1 MDALLPSD
9 PTQIDGYVVEGRL
22 GSGGFGIVYAAT
34 SPDGVPVAIKVLR
47 SELSDDVR
55 LRDRLAREADA
66 LGRVEGERTAEIFK
80 VVTEGDLVYLVME
93 RVEGESLTDQVNE
106 NGALS
111 GPMLWFAA
119 TGLVQALQEIH
130 AAGIVHRDLKPSN
143 VMYGPDGV
151 KVLDFGI
158 SVVADETALT
168 QTGAFVGTGAWMAPE
183 MVLGND
189 VTEKTDVYALGLVL
203 AFIALGRHPFGE
215 GRADALMYRIANT
228 DPDLEGMSEPFL
240 GAVSMCLQRDP
251 DDRPALEELA
261 GFFGSNGE
269 QQLSATSIVGSDAG
283 GTRIVQP
290 AVAAASGGGNKKRN
304 VLIGASVVAAAAAV
318 VGIIIGVTGG
328 GGGEGPPELADGED
342 TELQSDDV
350 AFVQDDEAGFTIT
363 ESGGSTSVSEIGT
376 TDTFTVVLDAQ
387 PASDVVFTITSSDI
401 GEVTTFSTLTFTSG
415 NWDTPQ
421 TITLTGVDDNIIDGS
436 VNSTVTVAV
445 VDAASD
451 DNFDDFADQTVI
463 VTTTDNEVEGTEP
476 VEQTPEP
483 EEELEEE
490 EPEEETQPEP
500 EPEEEEEPEPEEEE
514 EQEVEEAETS
524 TPIPA
529 ATTAPTPTSAP
540 VPTPTPVP
548 APTPTTAPVPTPTP
562 VPAPTPIPLGLT
574 EALSCSSQVQDPI
587 SDQSQL
593 WSAVVI
599 YVNCSTPHQEVDWPE
614 APFSQVIYMSY
625 CTYTVNGVANDCNA
639 DVDSFND
646 WELTVNDNNF
656 QLSTQSDWSCNSEC
670 EPAAGSVVRW
680 DFGIDFGFEHSNGY
694 TEFYGLTSTNGQAN
708 IPSPEISC
716 YITLASDSPSN
727 IEWQIT
733 FSPEAPSTYWWQIAV
748 NGLNNEGDEYG
759 WDYYEGTKSGTDPTV
774 NLAAETAGSD
784 IVTVTETN
792 FEVMTTGARWL
803 GDPRTDPNWC
813 YRETLHQ

>member
-34 SPDGVPVAIKVLR
+34 SPDGVDVAIKVLR
-47 SELSDDVR
+47 PELSDDVR

-251 DDRPALEELA
+251 DDRPSLEELA

-304 VLIGASVVAAAAAV
+304 MVIGASVVAAAAV
-318 VGIIIGVTGG
+318 VGIIVGVTGGG

-350 AFVQDDEAGFTIT
+350 AFVQDDE
-363 ESGGSTSVSEIGT
+363 
-376 TDTFTVVLDAQ
+376 DA
-387 PASDVVFTITSSDI
+387 
-401 GEVTTFSTLTFTSG
+401 E
-415 NWDTPQ
+415 
-421 TITLTGVDDNIIDGS
+421 
-436 VNSTVTVAV
+436 
-445 VDAASD
+445 
-451 DNFDDFADQTVI
+451 
-463 VTTTDNEVEGTEP
+463 EP
-476 VEQTPEP
+476 VEPTPEP
-483 EEELEEE
+483 EPVEAEEELE
-490 EPEEETQPEP
+490 
-500 EPEEEEEPEPEEEE
+500 EEEEEPEPEEDPEE
-514 EQEVEEAETS
+514 EEEEEETEEEAAAEENDAETS

-529 ATTAPTPTSAP
+529 ATTAPAPTPTSAP
-540 VPTPTPVP
+540 VPTPTPSPMFQSTCSISELDLAQPYFAGDSVP
-548 APTPTTAPVPTPTP
+548 PSFTVSVSAIPPVSDAWVMPGPTGEWGRVIEINGNEVQNDGPFDLTHQMGADLDLGGVGPPANSPGVGETVTYTINATVTFQWDSNISGGLDETVICSNTTTFTRPQPQPTPIPT
-562 VPAPTPIPLGLT
+562 PTPIPLGST
-574 EALSCSSQVQDPI
+574 ESFPCTSSIEGPWLSDGLMWDGINVHVVCTSEFDFVEFSNPIDVSALEWSC
-587 SDQSQL
+587 
-593 WSAVVI
+593 
-599 YVNCSTPHQEVDWPE
+599 TFE
-614 APFSQVIYMSY
+614 
-625 CTYTVNGVANDCNA
+625 VNGVSHNCRNGSITAWEAN
-639 DVDSFND
+639 
-646 WELTVNDNNF
+646 
-656 QLSTQSDWSCNSEC
+656 
-670 EPAAGSVVRW
+670 G
-680 DFGIDFGFEHSNGY
+680 G
-694 TEFYGLTSTNGQAN
+694 
-708 IPSPEISC
+708 
-716 YITLASDSPSN
+716 
-727 IEWQIT
+727 
-733 FSPEAPSTYWWQIAV
+733 
-748 NGLNNEGDEYG
+748 
-759 WDYYEGTKSGTDPTV
+759 
-774 NLAAETAGSD
+774 GSD
-784 IVTVTETN
+784 IQLSNQLDFTCGFTCQPSQGDTLSWALSFDQIGVGYPPTGTIFIGQTSTSGNVTV
-792 FEVMTTGARWL
+792 
-803 GDPRTDPNWC
+803 P
-813 YRETLHQ
+813 

>member
-47 SELSDDVR
+47 PELSDDVR

-228 DPDLEGMSEPFL
+228 DPDLDGMSEPFL

-251 DDRPALEELA
+251 DDRPALDELA

-290 AVAAASGGGNKKRN
+290 AVAAASDGGNKKRN
-304 VLIGASVVAAAAAV
+304 MVIGASIVAAAAV
-318 VGIIIGVTGG
+318 VGIIIGVTGGG

-350 AFVQDDEAGFTIT
+350 AFVQDDDE
-363 ESGGSTSVSEIGT
+363 EPE
-376 TDTFTVVLDAQ
+376 
-387 PASDVVFTITSSDI
+387 
-401 GEVTTFSTLTFTSG
+401 
-415 NWDTPQ
+415 
-421 TITLTGVDDNIIDGS
+421 
-436 VNSTVTVAV
+436 
-445 VDAASD
+445 
-451 DNFDDFADQTVI
+451 
-463 VTTTDNEVEGTEP
+463 EP
-476 VEQTPEP
+476 VEPTPEP
-483 EEELEEE
+483 EPVEAEEE
-490 EPEEETQPEP
+490 AEPEEETE
-500 EPEEEEEPEPEEEE
+500 EEEEEESAEDEEEEPEPE
-514 EQEVEEAETS
+514 VEEVPDEVTETDLVTILTDTYS
-524 TPIPA
+524 WGTGTAAKTSILQEALGLVADGSYGQGTRQAHLNALQTRDLSVANVPEEPIQEQ
-529 ATTAPTPTSAP
+529 
-540 VPTPTPVP
+540 PTPVSQEP
-548 APTPTTAPVPTPTP
+548 SVPSPQCALSLNINPETFPWRSGGEITITVTVSNLSGPMWSNNTLDFEMMPFAAAGEGGTLNFGNSNQATFTFWADPLPSSQTSINLNGGFYARSPDWDEWSTSEDEMNCNFSGLGFPYYVAPSEPVSRSSCSISTLDLSDPLYLDGNVPPSFTVQSDTSQPPLPDGFVLPGPVGEFTRQVVIDGVAIQNDGPFQLNSGMGDDLNLYGQGAPV
-562 VPAPTPIPLGLT
+562 ASPLPGETVSYSIQVSVTFSWDFHESRGGWLET
-574 EALSCSSQVQDPI
+574 ISCSREQTF
-587 SDQSQL
+587 
-593 WSAVVI
+593 AR
-599 YVNCSTPHQEVDWPE
+599 PE
-614 APFSQVIYMSY
+614 
-625 CTYTVNGVANDCNA
+625 
-639 DVDSFND
+639 
-646 WELTVNDNNF
+646 
-656 QLSTQSDWSCNSEC
+656 
-670 EPAAGSVVRW
+670 
-680 DFGIDFGFEHSNGY
+680 
-694 TEFYGLTSTNGQAN
+694 
-708 IPSPEISC
+708 
-716 YITLASDSPSN
+716 
-727 IEWQIT
+727 
-733 FSPEAPSTYWWQIAV
+733 
-748 NGLNNEGDEYG
+748 
-759 WDYYEGTKSGTDPTV
+759 
-774 NLAAETAGSD
+774 
-784 IVTVTETN
+784 
-792 FEVMTTGARWL
+792 
-803 GDPRTDPNWC
+803 
-813 YRETLHQ
+813 

>member
-34 SPDGVPVAIKVLR
+34 SPDGVDVAIKVLR
-47 SELSDDVR
+47 PELSDDVR

-290 AVAAASGGGNKKRN
+290 AVAAASDGGNKKRN
-304 VLIGASVVAAAAAV
+304 MVIGASVVAAAAV
-318 VGIIIGVTGG
+318 VGIIIGVTGGG

-350 AFVQDDEAGFTIT
+350 AFVQDD
-363 ESGGSTSVSEIGT
+363 
-376 TDTFTVVLDAQ
+376 DDA
-387 PASDVVFTITSSDI
+387 
-401 GEVTTFSTLTFTSG
+401 E
-415 NWDTPQ
+415 
-421 TITLTGVDDNIIDGS
+421 
-436 VNSTVTVAV
+436 
-445 VDAASD
+445 
-451 DNFDDFADQTVI
+451 
-463 VTTTDNEVEGTEP
+463 EP
-476 VEQTPEP
+476 VEPTPEP
-483 EEELEEE
+483 EPVEDE
-490 EPEEETQPEP
+490 
-500 EPEEEEEPEPEEEE
+500 EEEEEPEPEEEE
-514 EQEVEEAETS
+514 EEETEEEESAEDEEETEPEPEVEEVPDEVTETDLVTILTDTYS
-524 TPIPA
+524 WGTG
-529 ATTAPTPTSAP
+529 TTAKTSILQEALGLVADGSYGPGTRQAHLNALQERGLTITNVPEEPEPAEQPQPDAASFACAITGAP
-540 VPTPTPVP
+540 NFSAIDWTQPQSGSYDDIRVVIDGNGFTHPGGPADWGFELVP
-548 APTPTTAPVPTPTP
+548 AGTLDMGYFAQTAGGNNIAFADSTSWTSSPLNPGDILEWVLSFGMAGSFPMSCNISGSLTVPEP
-562 VPAPTPIPLGLT
+562 PI
-574 EALSCSSQVQDPI
+574 
-587 SDQSQL
+587 
-593 WSAVVI
+593 
-599 YVNCSTPHQEVDWPE
+599 NCS
-614 APFSQVIYMSY
+614 
-625 CTYTVNGVANDCNA
+625 
-639 DVDSFND
+639 
-646 WELTVNDNNF
+646 
-656 QLSTQSDWSCNSEC
+656 
-670 EPAAGSVVRW
+670 
-680 DFGIDFGFEHSNGY
+680 
-694 TEFYGLTSTNGQAN
+694 
-708 IPSPEISC
+708 
-716 YITLASDSPSN
+716 ITLVSNTPPN
-727 IEWQIT
+727 IEWQIS
-733 FSPEAPSTYWWQIAV
+733 FSPQPPPTYWWQIAM
-748 NGLNNEGDEYG
+748 NGLNSEGDESG
-759 WDYYEGTKSGTDPTV
+759 WDYYEGTKSGNDPTI

-784 IVTVTETN
+784 IVTITETN
-792 FEVMTTGARWL
+792 FEVSTTGDRWD
-803 GDPRTDPNWC
+803 GTPNSNDWC
-813 YRETLHQ
+813 YLVTSY

>member
-228 DPDLEGMSEPFL
+228 DPDLDGMSEPFL
-240 GAVSMCLQRDP
+240 SAVSMCLQRDP

-350 AFVQDDEAGFTIT
+350 AFVQDD
-363 ESGGSTSVSEIGT
+363 
-376 TDTFTVVLDAQ
+376 DDA
-387 PASDVVFTITSSDI
+387 
-401 GEVTTFSTLTFTSG
+401 E
-415 NWDTPQ
+415 
-421 TITLTGVDDNIIDGS
+421 
-436 VNSTVTVAV
+436 
-445 VDAASD
+445 
-451 DNFDDFADQTVI
+451 
-463 VTTTDNEVEGTEP
+463 EP
-476 VEQTPEP
+476 VEPTPEP
-483 EEELEEE
+483 EPVEAEEE
-490 EPEEETQPEP
+490 AEPEEETEEEVEEEETEPEEESAEEEEQ
-500 EPEEEEEPEPEEEE
+500 EPEEEEVPDEVTETDLVTILTDTYSWGTGTTAKTIILQEALGLVADGSYGQGTRQAHLNALQTRALSVANVPEEPIQEE
-514 EQEVEEAETS
+514 EPTQEE
-524 TPIPA
+524 
-529 ATTAPTPTSAP
+529 PTPATAIGCNVSELNDSILSVNFTNGNPGVFWWELISYDGYILVSEVRASSDPELYVDQLLESYSYSTWQGYRVTVDTRGAP
-540 VPTPTPVP
+540 PVTFDGYQPTICQFQKEEGNS
-548 APTPTTAPVPTPTP
+548 
-562 VPAPTPIPLGLT
+562 IPDNVT
-574 EALSCSSQVQDPI
+574 LSCSSRVQDPVNYPGT
-587 SDQSQL
+587 L
-593 WSAVVI
+593 WVQVVF
-599 YVNCSTPHQEVDWPE
+599 YVNCSTEYGDVDFNSDDFAYIRFDE
-614 APFSQVIYMSY
+614 TCS
-625 CTYTVNGVANDCNA
+625 YTVNGITQDCGLSA
-639 DVDSFND
+639 WDVNFDQHS
-646 WELTVNDNNF
+646 F
-656 QLSTQSDWSCNSEC
+656 QLHSYANWGCNSEYV
-670 EPAAGSVVRW
+670 PVMG
-680 DFGIDFGFEHSNGY
+680 D
-694 TEFYGLTSTNGQAN
+694 
-708 IPSPEISC
+708 EIS
-716 YITLASDSPSN
+716 
-727 IEWQIT
+727 WT
-733 FSPEAPSTYWWQIAV
+733 FAMSS
-748 NGLNNEGDEYG
+748 LHFEYDRNADWG
-759 WDYYEGTKSGTDPTV
+759 FVSQFTGS
-774 NLAAETAGSD
+774 AETSGN
-784 IVTVTETN
+784 VTIPINHV
-792 FEVMTTGARWL
+792 
-803 GDPRTDPNWC
+803 C
-813 YRETLHQ
+813 

>member
-47 SELSDDVR
+47 PELSDDVR

-240 GAVSMCLQRDP
+240 SAVSMCLQRDP
-251 DDRPALEELA
+251 DDRPGLEELA

-304 VLIGASVVAAAAAV
+304 MVIGASVVAAAAV

-350 AFVQDDEAGFTIT
+350 AFVQDD
-363 ESGGSTSVSEIGT
+363 
-376 TDTFTVVLDAQ
+376 DDA
-387 PASDVVFTITSSDI
+387 
-401 GEVTTFSTLTFTSG
+401 E
-415 NWDTPQ
+415 
-421 TITLTGVDDNIIDGS
+421 
-436 VNSTVTVAV
+436 
-445 VDAASD
+445 
-451 DNFDDFADQTVI
+451 
-463 VTTTDNEVEGTEP
+463 EP
-476 VEQTPEP
+476 VEPTPEP
-483 EEELEEE
+483 EPVEPTPEPEPVEAEE
-490 EPEEETQPEP
+490 EPEEE
-500 EPEEEEEPEPEEEE
+500 EEEEAETEEEVEEEE
-514 EQEVEEAETS
+514 TDPEIEENDAETS

-529 ATTAPTPTSAP
+529 ATA
-540 VPTPTPVP
+540 V
-548 APTPTTAPVPTPTP
+548 PTPTTAPVIGCTLSVETAAYPSYRIKIGYTNGTPDDVWLNIYMSGDGGSYGPVEEIRSGGDQVIDLSSSANSLVPLNRVYVEASTLGQPTAWEGDPPYICVLEDFPVYILPQPTPIPTPTP
-562 VPAPTPIPLGLT
+562 LMPGPTESFNCTSSVEGPWLSDGLNWDGIIVYVVCTSDFNFIDFPDPLDVSELN
-574 EALSCSSQVQDPI
+574 
-587 SDQSQL
+587 
-593 WSAVVI
+593 W
-599 YVNCSTPHQEVDWPE
+599 NCTFE
-614 APFSQVIYMSY
+614 
-625 CTYTVNGVANDCNA
+625 VNGVSHSCLNGGIERWGT
-639 DVDSFND
+639 SGGGH
-646 WELTVNDNNF
+646 TI
-656 QLSTQSDWSCNSEC
+656 QLSNQLDFTCGGTCQPSPGDTFN
-670 EPAAGSVVRW
+670 W
-680 DFGIDFGFEHSNGY
+680 DLSFYNIGVGY
-694 TEFYGLTSTNGQAN
+694 PPTGTIFQGQTSTSGNAEIPIYCSITLTSN
-708 IPSPEISC
+708 SP
-716 YITLASDSPSN
+716 PN
-727 IEWQIT
+727 VEWQIS
-733 FSPEAPSTYWWQIAV
+733 FNPEPPLTYWWQIAV
-748 NGLNNEGDEYG
+748 NGLNSEGDESG
-759 WDYYEGTKSGTDPTV
+759 WEYYEGTKSGNDPIV
-774 NLAAETAGSD
+774 NVAAETAGSD

-792 FEVMTTGARWL
+792 FEVMTTGDRWQ
-803 GDPRTDPNWC
+803 GDPQTDPNWC
-813 YRETLHQ
+813 YLVSSY